1 MRARTVRSCTSSER
15 IKISFHRDQG
25 VTRQRHTAIVLT
37 ANGLSRRLMQMD
49 DRAASLSVGKLPTTL
64 QFVQQ
69 FIVDPT
75 KRRSD
80 YQNKTGRKRK
90 RLRLARLMLGVVREV
105 RTVNLRVEALCF
117 DAPQEAT

>member
-80 YQNKTGRKRK
+80 YQTKQAESVSG
-90 RLRLARLMLGVVREV
+90 
-105 RTVNLRVEALCF
+105 
-117 DAPQEAT
+117 